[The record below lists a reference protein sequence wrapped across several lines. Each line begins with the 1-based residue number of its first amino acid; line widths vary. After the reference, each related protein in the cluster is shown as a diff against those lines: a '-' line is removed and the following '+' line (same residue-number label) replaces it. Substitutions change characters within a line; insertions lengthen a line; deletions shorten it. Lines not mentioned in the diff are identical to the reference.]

1 MSDALQT
8 DDGVNRRP
16 WARPGVHPVSE
27 DVFRLPLPLPDAG
40 LHAVNAY
47 VLLDS
52 SGPVVIDPG
61 QATGEGWDAL
71 VAGLHELGLKPGDVT
86 RVLVT
91 HIHRDHYTQSV
102 VLRRRHGT
110 RIALGEGEKSSL
122 AIVGDR
128 ARDRM
133 VTQLRL
139 LRSSGAAGLVAEVT
153 GTDDG
158 VDVDLWEEPDE
169 WLPGWAE
176 IALAGR
182 SLTAIPTP
190 GHTRGHLVFHD
201 AAARLLFAGDHVLP
215 AITPSIGFEPDPGP
229 RPLAD
234 YLRSLLLMRQID
246 DCMLLPAHGPV
257 TGSVHDR
264 VSELLEHHANRLEAT
279 YLRLAP
285 DVETAAQAAHRLPW
299 TRRARSFDDLST
311 YDRML
316 AVLETRAHL
325 DVLVDRGRLVV
336 HRDQAGMDRYA
347 MT

>member
-1 MSDALQT
+1 
-8 DDGVNRRP
+8 
-16 WARPGVHPVSE
+16 
-27 DVFRLPLPLPDAG
+27 
-40 LHAVNAY
+40 
-47 VLLDS
+47 
-52 SGPVVIDPG
+52 
-61 QATGEGWDAL
+61 
-71 VAGLHELGLKPGDVT
+71 VT

-102 VLRRRHGT
+102 VMRRRHGT
-110 RIALGEGEKSSL
+110 RIALGDGEKSSL
-122 AIVGDR
+122 AMVGDR

-139 LRSSGAAGLVAEVT
+139 LRSSGASALVAEVA

-169 WLPGWAE
+169 WLSGWAE

-182 SLTAIPTP
+182 TLTAIPTP
-190 GHTRGHLVFHD
+190 GHTRGHLDFHD
-201 AAARLLFAGDHVLP
+201 AAARMLFAGDHVLP

-229 RPLAD
+229 LPLAD
-234 YLRSLLLMRQID
+234 YLRSLLLMREID
-246 DCMLLPAHGPV
+246 DCALLPAHGPV

-279 YLRLAP
+279 YVGLAP
-285 DVETAAQAAHRLPW
+285 DVETAAQVAHRLPW
-299 TRRARSFDDLST
+299 TRHARSFDDLST
-311 YDRML
+311 FDRML

-325 DVLVDRGRLVV
+325 DVLVDRGRLIV
-336 HRDQAGMDRYA
+336 HQDQAGVDRYA